1 MIVHIQDTA
10 DCVTVYNLSSIFV
23 RSDSNETLN
32 LMNNITNSSA
42 NPLTQLLA
50 SRNQNIVGQ
59 VISSLSQ
66 QLNTMNNQTI
76 DRVISSKYAIRVFLK

>member
-76 DRVISSKYAIRVFLK
+76 DRVISSKYAIRVFF

>member
-10 DCVTVYNLSSIFV
+10 ECVTAYNLSSVFV
-23 RSDSNETLN
+23 ETDSNETLN

-76 DRVISSKYAIRVFLK
+76 DRVISSKYPIRVFF